1 MANETPN
8 TTNEEV
14 ASNKKTEWQAPTLNT
29 ISAQQTQGKDF
40 TNADEATASSGP
52 S

>member
-1 MANETPN
+1 MVNEIPN

-14 ASNKKTEWQAPTLNT
+14 ASNKKTEWHAPTLNT
-29 ISAQQTQGKDF
+29 ISAQQTQGKDNF
-40 TNADEATASSGP
+40 NVDEATPTSGP